1 MVMRNF
7 AFALMLLAFSIAP
20 ASADDLKKETFSPE
34 RFAALQ
40 AAGELV
46 LVDIFAT
53 WCPVCAEQQKVL
65 SAYVDAH
72 PDVRL
77 HVLEVDFDRHKD
89 WVRQFRAPRQSTL
102 ILFRGKEQ
110 RWYSVAETKRETIFA
125 ALNEAAGRK

>member
-1 MVMRNF
+1 MRQL
-7 AFALMLLAFSIAP
+7 AFALAFVASCVAPSLA
-20 ASADDLKKETFSPE
+20 ADLRKEPFSPE

-40 AAGELV
+40 AKGELV

-65 SAYVDAH
+65 QAYRERH
-72 PDVRL
+72 PDVTL
-77 HVLEVDFDRHKD
+77 HILEVDFDKNKE

-110 RWYSVAETKRETIFA
+110 RWYGWRSLLR
-125 ALNEAAGRK
+125 

>member
-1 MVMRNF
+1 MR
-7 AFALMLLAFSIAP
+7 ALLAALFLIVSTVAP
-20 ASADDLKKETFSPE
+20 SWAAGLEKEPFSPE

-40 AAGELV
+40 ADGELV

-65 SAYVDAH
+65 AAYREAN
-72 PDVRL
+72 PGVRL
-77 HVLEVDFDRHKD
+77 HILEVDFDRHKE

-110 RWYSVAETKRETIFA
+110 RWYAVAETRREAIFA
-125 ALNEAAGRK
+125 ALNDAASRK

>member
-1 MVMRNF
+1 MPSLVM
-7 AFALMLLAFSIAP
+7 ALIVAASIVLP
-20 ASADDLKKETFSPE
+20 ARAADLEKEPFSPE

-40 AAGELV
+40 AKGEVV

-53 WCPVCAEQQKVL
+53 WCPVCAEQQRVL
-65 SAYVDAH
+65 SAYREAH
-72 PDVRL
+72 PDVRF

-110 RWYSVAETKRETIFA
+110 RWYAVAETRREAIFA
-125 ALNEAAGRK
+125 ALHEAAARK

>member
-1 MVMRNF
+1 MMTKF
-7 AFALMLLAFSIAP
+7 AIALILVALTIAP
-20 ASADDLKKETFSPE
+20 ASAADLRKEPFSPE

-65 SAYVDAH
+65 SAYIDAH

-77 HVLEVDFDRHKD
+77 HILEVDFDRHKD

-110 RWYSVAETKRETIFA
+110 RWYSVAETKREVIFA
-125 ALNEAAGRK
+125 ALNDAAGRK